1 MKNEFSDI
9 RNDYGDKGLIE
20 SELPSEPVRLTN
32 HWLNEAI
39 KEGLYEPTAIT
50 LSTIDSGGF
59 PSLRIVLLK
68 EIQKGKLIFFSNY
81 DSAKARE
88 LELNPNAGLLFFWPQ
103 LHRQIRIKGKVEKLS
118 QKQSDDYFNMR
129 PEESKIGAWA
139 SPQSEVIED
148 RDFLEL
154 NYKKYEKKF
163 NNKIISRPEF
173 WGGYIFDPLNFE
185 FWQGRSKRLH
195 DRLVYSK
202 KESDWEIRRLAP

>member
-1 MKNEFSDI
+1 MENEFSDI

-20 SELPSEPVRLTN
+20 SELPSEPIRLTN
-32 HWLNEAI
+32 NWLNEAI

-68 EIQKGKLIFFSNY
+68 DIQKGKLIFFSNY
-81 DSAKARE
+81 DSAKAME
-88 LELNPNAGLLFFWPQ
+88 LDLNPNASLLFFWPQ
-103 LHRQIRIKGKVEKLS
+103 SHRQIRIKGKVEKLS
-118 QKQSDDYFNMR
+118 SEESDEYFKQR
-129 PEESKIGAWA
+129 PEESKLGAWA
-139 SPQSEVIED
+139 SPQSEVIKD
-148 RDFLEL
+148 RSFLEL
-154 NYKKYEKKF
+154 NYKKFEKKF
-163 NNKIISRPEF
+163 NKKIIPRPEF

-202 KESDWEIRRLAP
+202 KEGDWTIRRLAP